1 MNESLNRLNDRIF
14 NQETAWTLVTLLAA
28 IAGAALA
35 RNALK
40 LGWKKT
46 TGKEPPLDPGT
57 SEVTWI
63 DALAWG
69 IVTGAIAGV
78 MRAVSRRGATGLKRY
93 WT

>member
-1 MNESLNRLNDRIF
+1 MKETL
-14 NQETAWTLVTLLAA
+14 QEWKDEIMTEEVAWTMITLVAA
-28 IAGAALA
+28 VAGAALA

-46 TGKEPPLDPGT
+46 TGKEPPLDPAA
-57 SEVTWI
+57 SDVRWI

-69 IVTGAIAGV
+69 IATGAIAGM
-78 MRAVSRRGATGLKRY
+78 MRAVSRRGASGLKKY

>member
-1 MNESLNRLNDRIF
+1 MKDTLNQWKDEALTE
-14 NQETAWTLVTLLAA
+14 ETAWTLVTLLAA

-46 TGKEPPLDPGT
+46 TGKEPPLDPAA

-69 IVTGAIAGV
+69 IVTGVIAGIA
-78 MRAVSRRGATGLKRY
+78 RAVSRRGATGLKRY